1 MVLGEPKPVGIPQPH
16 LQQGQPAALEQ
27 AQAAMPPQPHLSPF
41 KPHSQQ
47 QQQQQVQ
54 VQQQQAEAL
63 LYGEGTTYAG
73 VHHPA
78 AVCSVPVMEVRD
90 WGPLAPPGE
99 GHEEQPTEAS
109 MEHRAQRSNI
119 RHSGHSHQEQQEQ
132 GHAVFSNKRAR
143 LGHPNPTEAAS
154 VSAATMNGWQRSQ
167 HPHHDDHPLSHA
179 LANCKRLGQQQQ
191 QQQQQ
196 RGSRAPYFTPSG
208 PQGAPACGQDL
219 SGTKQERAEE
229 ERALD
234 SVQRAIA
241 PETSWMRLH
250 LLALGHDFEAC
261 FLFLFFLLASSML
274 GEALKDD
281 GDFCHTLSHVQ
292 YQGQFEAEP
301 QFQSCYACR
310 HTACSAA
317 PYRCNAEKGKNEWNI
332 SEKQKTAQVP
342 CLPDRRIEW
351 IIDTQ

>member
-234 SVQRAIA
+234 SVQRAMDSLKQSPNFRAATLVGTQLAALPPTDALAVMAGVVGAAVEKVRMHDGPDSLSLPSQLTDLAVYIRIA
-241 PETSWMRLH
+241 AQRAEQNVKGS
-250 LLALGHDFEAC
+250 A
-261 FLFLFFLLASSML
+261 
-274 GEALKDD
+274 ALKRVE
-281 GDFCHTLSHVQ
+281 S
-292 YQGQFEAEP
+292 
-301 QFQSCYACR
+301 
-310 HTACSAA
+310 SAL
-317 PYRCNAEKGKNEWNI
+317 EK
-332 SEKQKTAQVP
+332 
-342 CLPDRRIEW
+342 
-351 IIDTQ
+351 